1 MKLTFYK
8 NTSDPRKVAKSIT
21 SLGEIDNCV
30 LRDEESILNPTF
42 EVASAALPNDFN
54 YAYCDYTG
62 RYYFTGDAVMVRA
75 GLWRIP
81 CHVDVLS
88 SLYSQYSGIQATIS
102 RNETIRNGYLI
113 DDRYKAKAYREILTR
128 QFPNAMTSDSI
139 ILMTVG

>member
-8 NTSDPRKVAKSIT
+8 NNSDPKKAVKSIT
-21 SLGEIDNCV
+21 SLGDIENCV
-30 LRDEESILNPTF
+30 LRNEQNILDPVF

-62 RYYFTGDAVMVRA
+62 RYYFTGNAVMVRA

-88 SLYSQYSGIQATIS
+88 TYFSQYSGIQATIN

-128 QFPNAMTSDSI
+128 QFPNAMTNDSI

>member
-1 MKLTFYK
+1 M
-8 NTSDPRKVAKSIT
+8 
-21 SLGEIDNCV
+21 
-30 LRDEESILNPTF
+30 RDEENILDPSF
-42 EVASAALPNDFN
+42 DVASSALPNDFN
-54 YAYCDYTG
+54 YVFCDYTG
-62 RYYFTGDAVMVRA
+62 RYYFTGNAVMLRS

-88 SLYSQYSGIQATIS
+88 TYFNQYSGIQATIS